1 MELVENG
8 FFSHLGQQDGLVERL
23 QEILCSIG
31 FDDSSLPEN
40 ITSDMSPIISK
51 SIFRYCKVVSTNT
64 SC

>member
-1 MELVENG
+1 ME
-8 FFSHLGQQDGLVERL
+8 FFSHLGQQGGLVERL

-51 SIFRYCKVVSTNT
+51 SFFRYLLLIYIKDDIHISYF
-64 SC
+64 